1 MIIAVD
7 SSVLIDLQQG
17 KKAPYLAMLEDA
29 LAADDVMLPPVVL
42 AEILSNPREDQSKN
56 YEYLRNINLL
66 ETDEGYWQR
75 AGLLRKKI
83 LQKKLKAKL
92 GDALIAQSCI
102 DHAVPLLTRD
112 EDFKHYAKYCGLK
125 LVQY

>member
-1 MIIAVD
+1 
-7 SSVLIDLQQG
+7 
-17 KKAPYLAMLEDA
+17 MLEEA

-66 ETDEGYWQR
+66 ETEEGYWHR